1 MKKYVRSLMLDV
13 LLAVFLLWGWLRR
26 KVQHLILLQRGRCLA
41 VLSVLRRASPVW
53 LFLTTGYEMRGKVF
67 R

>member
-1 MKKYVRSLMLDV
+1 MKKYLRSLILDA
-13 LLAVFLLWGWLRR
+13 LLAVFLLWGLASP
-26 KVQHLILLQRGRCLA
+26 QSA

>member
-1 MKKYVRSLMLDV
+1 MKKFLRSLMLDV
-13 LLAVFLLWGWLRR
+13 LLALFLLWGLASP
-26 KVQHLILLQRGRCLA
+26 QSAALNLLQRGRCLT
-41 VLSVLRRASPVW
+41 VLSVLRRASLVW